1 VFLINL
7 PIGLLCAFLFLRYRE
22 QREHGGRQRLDYLG
36 AVILTAGVAVLLYGL
51 GTGNP
56 SGRAIW
62 PLAGAG
68 GLLLAFFFVREFRT
82 DSPTIPVH
90 LLGDPLIGPAIGV
103 SMLAGTL
110 MFGVNSYLPLY
121 VQTGLGRSAL
131 EAGWAISPLS
141 IGWPIASVIGGRMM
155 LRVGYRAVVATGSLL
170 LFAGALLLLLT
181 AHLGAVAV
189 GVATLV
195 IGMGLGSV
203 LTPILIVI
211 QNAVPWQR
219 RGAITA
225 LNQFSRTIGGA
236 IGVSLMG
243 IMVEARLGAG
253 PLVPGVRVQDAI
265 QPVFWSL
272 LALGAAVLVAAL
284 GIVLAAARTQRIEA
298 REAAG

>member
-1 VFLINL
+1 
-7 PIGLLCAFLFLRYRE
+7 
-22 QREHGGRQRLDYLG
+22 
-36 AVILTAGVAVLLYGL
+36 
-51 GTGNP
+51 
-56 SGRAIW
+56 
-62 PLAGAG
+62 
-68 GLLLAFFFVREFRT
+68 
-82 DSPTIPVH
+82 
-90 LLGDPLIGPAIGV
+90 
-103 SMLAGTL
+103 
-110 MFGVNSYLPLY
+110 
-121 VQTGLGRSAL
+121 
-131 EAGWAISPLS
+131 
-141 IGWPIASVIGGRMM
+141 MM
-155 LRVGYRAVVATGSLL
+155 LRVGYRAVVATGALL
-170 LFAGALLLLLT
+170 LFTGALLLLLT

-243 IMVEARLGAG
+243 IMVEARLGPG
-253 PLVPGVRVQDAI
+253 PLLPGARVQDAI

-284 GIVLAAARTQRIEA
+284 GIVLAAARSQRVEA
-298 REAAG
+298 REAAS